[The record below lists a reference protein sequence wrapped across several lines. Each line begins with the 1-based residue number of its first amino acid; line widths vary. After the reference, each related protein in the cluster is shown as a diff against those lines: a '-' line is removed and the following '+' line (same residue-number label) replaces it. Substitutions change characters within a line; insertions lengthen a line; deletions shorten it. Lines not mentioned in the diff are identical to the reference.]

1 MQTLYKS
8 KLSKH
13 LSYPFGLETLSEQL
27 ASVPQADEISVRF
40 SDVSELKSKATILGR
55 HRILDC
61 FYNPQD
67 EHRWQMSVMP
77 VTREARAGVRQLLIE
92 HGIPRLR
99 LWLETARSDFWLSD
113 MHCFA
118 VFYDASSGEL
128 AYEEPS

>member
-1 MQTLYKS
+1 MQTLYKA

-13 LSYPFGLETLSEQL
+13 LSYPFGLETLSEPL
-27 ASVPQADEISVRF
+27 VSVPQADQISVRF
-40 SDVSELKSKATILGR
+40 SDVSELKSKTTIVGR

-67 EHRWQMSVMP
+67 EHRWQMHVMP
-77 VTREARAGVRQLLIE
+77 VTREARAIARQLLIDQ
-92 HGIPRLR
+92 GIPRLR
-99 LWLETARSDFWLSD
+99 SWLESARSDFWLSD

-118 VFYDASSGEL
+118 VFLDASSGAL